1 MLQIRRASTAEFA
14 AVRDFY
20 YAVIDEM
27 KDAEFKP
34 GWERDVYPSQDF
46 LRASLD
52 KGELYVGEIKGHLAA
67 AMVVNH
73 EYNESYDGAP
83 WSVDMADKEIL
94 VIHALGVRP
103 SFAGR
108 GIAQAM
114 TPHAIRLGRE

>member
-1 MLQIRRASTAEFA
+1 MQIRRAGTAEFD
-14 AVRDFY
+14 AVRACY
-20 YAVIDEM
+20 YAVMDEM
-27 KDAEFKP
+27 KNAEFKP
-34 GWERDVYPSQDF
+34 GWERDVYPSQEF

-52 KGELYVGEIKGHLAA
+52 KGELYVGEIGGHLVT

-83 WSVDMADKEIL
+83 WSVDAADGELL
-94 VIHALGVRP
+94 VIYALGVRL

-114 TPHAIRLGRE
+114 TPCTIWLGRE

>member
-1 MLQIRRASTAEFA
+1 MIQIRRAGTAEFA
-14 AVRDFY
+14 AVREFY

-34 GWERDVYPSQDF
+34 GWEQDVYPSQDF

-52 KGELYVGEIKGHLAA
+52 RGELYVGEIGGHLVA

-83 WSVDMADKEIL
+83 WSVDAADEELL
-94 VIHALGVRP
+94 VVHALGVRP
-103 SFAGR
+103 SFAGQ
-108 GIAQAM
+108 GIA
-114 TPHAIRLGRE
+114 